1 MAFLYIKL
9 VVVPAWCIMGKDK
22 YLKGMRSA
30 FLTSKST
37 SKVLQKDSNR
47 DFFAEETVGLLLV
60 NFCMLKR

>member
-9 VVVPAWCIMGKDK
+9 AVLPAWCIMGKDK
-22 YLKGMRSA
+22 YLKGMTR
-30 FLTSKST
+30 KST

-47 DFFAEETVGLLLV
+47 DYFAEETVGLLLV